1 MAAASAVVVS
11 VAAASLSPLALGETT
26 KRANSFFIYG
36 EQMGIECAK
45 KGIMVIFLTLI
56 AIALIWCALRATSPA
71 PPHIGSHSG
80 MRRGKKGLIAYFRPP
95 VPPPPRLKFGH

>member
-36 EQMGIECAK
+36 EQMGIACAK

-80 MRRGKKGLIAYFRPP
+80 MRRVKKALSLIFALPSPP
-95 VPPPPRLKFGH
+95 LLA